1 MPVTSGAT
9 AAPEAPADEGRDV
22 YVFVPEPLY
31 LALHAAAEQEGRTMA
46 ALIRSAVAAYLERRP
61 AAAGRARRGRVE

>member
-1 MPVTSGAT
+1 MSSGTT

-31 LALHAAAEQEGRTMA
+31 VALHAAAEREGRTMA
-46 ALIRSAVAAYLERRP
+46 ALIRSAVAGYLERRP
-61 AAAGRARRGRVE
+61 GAVASRRGRAE